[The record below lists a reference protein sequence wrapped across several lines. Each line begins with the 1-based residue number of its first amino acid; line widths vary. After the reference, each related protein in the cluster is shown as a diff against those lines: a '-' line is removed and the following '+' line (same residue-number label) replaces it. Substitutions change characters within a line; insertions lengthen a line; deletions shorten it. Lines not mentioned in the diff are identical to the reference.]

1 MKSPTLVTA
10 LLLYSYSWISVS
22 ESRTVDA
29 QSGGDVTLLCSNIS
43 QETTQTDWFRLSN
56 GTKATCVSSIYRPD
70 GPPSFCKG
78 FEHGF
83 EMSTNVT
90 MIFLKIKR
98 VNLSDSGFY
107 FCGFYKD
114 QHTVIGETTYL
125 NVQGDSESDE
135 LEDSDRD
142 YKGKELCNGTAD
154 LMSVILGGL
163 TVLLTIVVIVLII
176 RICRLQKVNEESK
189 TKKNKNL
196 NSEDLN
202 YAALSFKARPKRN
215 RRPVTGREVEPNV
228 VYAATR

>member
-1 MKSPTLVTA
+1 ILNFC
-10 LLLYSYSWISVS
+10 WISVS

-125 NVQGDSESDE
+125 NVQ
-135 LEDSDRD
+135 
-142 YKGKELCNGTAD
+142 ELCNGTAD

-176 RICRLQKVNEESK
+176 RICRLQK
-189 TKKNKNL
+189 
-196 NSEDLN
+196 EDLN

>member
-1 MKSPTLVTA
+1 MRLFTLITA
-10 LLLYSYSWISVS
+10 SFLCCIGWISVS

-43 QETTQTDWFRLSN
+43 QETTQTDWFRLIN
-56 GTKATCVSSIYRPD
+56 GTKATCVSSMYRPD
-70 GPPSFCKG
+70 GPTSFCKG

-107 FCGFYKD
+107 FCGFYRD
-114 QHTVIGETTYL
+114 QHTVIAETTYL

-142 YKGKELCNGTAD
+142 YKGKELSYGSPI
-154 LMSVILGGL
+154 SVILGL
-163 TVLLTIVVIVLII
+163 TVFMVPIVIVVIVVMQDRQKAINKEQQPEGSKSQTA
-176 RICRLQKVNEESK
+176 RRRRLAS
-189 TKKNKNL
+189 
-196 NSEDLN
+196 D
-202 YAALSFKARPKRN
+202 
-215 RRPVTGREVEPNV
+215 REVGTYV
-228 VYAATR
+228 MYTVSR

>member
-1 MKSPTLVTA
+1 YINFTQLC
-10 LLLYSYSWISVS
+10 WISVS

-125 NVQGDSESDE
+125 NVQ
-135 LEDSDRD
+135 
-142 YKGKELCNGTAD
+142 ELCNGTAD

-176 RICRLQKVNEESK
+176 RICRLQKG
-189 TKKNKNL
+189 TCDIYFTFFFFYIL
-196 NSEDLN
+196 DLN